1 MLLLFLLLFHF
12 HSCKSCLRAL
22 SCVHARVPFFFPS
35 LLINVFL
42 LAFDFPSRS
51 TPPILLTPMSQKMGL
66 T

>member
-1 MLLLFLLLFHF
+1 MLLLFLFFSIFIPANHFFELFLV
-12 HSCKSCLRAL
+12 CMP
-22 SCVHARVPFFFPS
+22 RVPFFFPS

-51 TPPILLTPMSQKMGL
+51 TPPILFTPMSQKMGL